1 MMSDE
6 YRGWAWTRAFLGL
19 QADEVHVCGDPSAV
33 PLLRSLCA
41 ATGDI
46 LVQNEYE
53 RFKPLTLNSVSCL
66 PAVVRATKHY
76 GQKAVT
82 MKFVRALETYLRPY
96 NGKLNLSLV
105 WSWSFQCS

>member
-1 MMSDE
+1 MCLSWILIFFLWLQMMSDE

-53 RFKPLTLNSVSCL
+53 RFKPLTFNPVSCF
-66 PAVVRATKHY
+66 TC
-76 GQKAVT
+76 
-82 MKFVRALETYLRPY
+82 
-96 NGKLNLSLV
+96 
-105 WSWSFQCS
+105 CS

>member
-53 RFKPLTLNSVSCL
+53 RFKPLTLNSVSCF
-66 PAVVRATKHY
+66 TCSNY
-76 GQKAVT
+76 GYYTLWPKSVI
-82 MKFVRALETYLRPY
+82 MK
-96 NGKLNLSLV
+96 
-105 WSWSFQCS
+105 